1 MPDHAPT
8 SPSHESRSWRLGF
21 WSLIATQFQGGFSDN
36 ALKWIISFLI
46 LGLGLPQLERD
57 RLFVLVIPLLFSVPF
72 ILFSMAGGYLAD
84 RYSKRSVVIGTK
96 LFEIAVVLGAL
107 AGLWLHSL
115 VIQCAAG
122 FLLSTQAAVFAPSKY
137 GLLPEIL
144 PEKRLSW
151 GNGVLELGTFMAII
165 LGTIAAGVF
174 SSIFPGR
181 DYASG
186 LVLVVL
192 ALIGLATS
200 FGISRVP
207 AAKPDVRFRWNP
219 LGDLLSQIAEI
230 RKDRILSLA
239 VTGNVYFWFLGSLL
253 LINVVLYGTDVLH
266 VSEAVASRLLVS
278 SSLGIGLGSFMAGYL
293 SGGKIEYGLIPLGA
307 LGIIVTTALL
317 ARTGLSVASVAVHLA
332 FLGFFAGFF
341 AVPINALIQHR
352 PPADRKGAVI
362 AAANLLS
369 FVGIALQPVVQYVMI
384 YVGHPNPARVFLITA
399 ILTLGA
405 AAYIVIMLPD
415 SLLRLALWIATHS
428 LYRLRVE
435 GRDNIPETGGALF
448 VASRVPPGNAMHCT
462 VPLIEA
468 LLLMASTDRPIRFVM
483 LREVYDLPLVRPIA
497 RLSRA
502 IPIPSRQRPQE
513 MLCSLREAGEAIQAG
528 EVVCIF
534 AARGASP
541 AIERILK
548 GVDATVVPVNVEF
561 PRGNI
566 LSVERG
572 SVRWKM
578 PRVLPCPVKISFG
591 LPQSPDSFARSAAT
605 GVYGK

>member
-1 MPDHAPT
+1 
-8 SPSHESRSWRLGF
+8 
-21 WSLIATQFQGGFSDN
+21 
-36 ALKWIISFLI
+36 
-46 LGLGLPQLERD
+46 
-57 RLFVLVIPLLFSVPF
+57 
-72 ILFSMAGGYLAD
+72 
-84 RYSKRSVVIGTK
+84 
-96 LFEIAVVLGAL
+96 
-107 AGLWLHSL
+107 
-115 VIQCAAG
+115 
-122 FLLSTQAAVFAPSKY
+122 
-137 GLLPEIL
+137 
-144 PEKRLSW
+144 
-151 GNGVLELGTFMAII
+151 
-165 LGTIAAGVF
+165 
-174 SSIFPGR
+174 
-181 DYASG
+181 
-186 LVLVVL
+186 
-192 ALIGLATS
+192 
-200 FGISRVP
+200 
-207 AAKPDVRFRWNP
+207 
-219 LGDLLSQIAEI
+219 
-230 RKDRILSLA
+230 
-239 VTGNVYFWFLGSLL
+239 
-253 LINVVLYGTDVLH
+253 
-266 VSEAVASRLLVS
+266 
-278 SSLGIGLGSFMAGYL
+278 
-293 SGGKIEYGLIPLGA
+293 
-307 LGIIVTTALL
+307 
-317 ARTGLSVASVAVHLA
+317 
-332 FLGFFAGFF
+332 
-341 AVPINALIQHR
+341 VPINALIQHR